1 MNGLPGLKILKL
13 VLNVND
19 MIGKKLK
26 RGLEIHF
33 KMITEKTLNDVWLID
48 STKQTGGL
56 NKV

>member
-48 STKQTGGL
+48 STKQTGG
-56 NKV
+56 K